1 MPKKLKQT
9 NPSKKTPQNPQT
21 KQQKTPKDTNMDN
34 ELPKAVNFMEELTN
48 LSDNKQDWILPY
60 QLEICD
66 GQHKILLQFKHTPDQ
81 GKP

>member
-1 MPKKLKQT
+1 
-9 NPSKKTPQNPQT
+9 
-21 KQQKTPKDTNMDN
+21 MDD
-34 ELPKAVNFMEELTN
+34 ELPKAVNFMELTN